1 MRSLLRLARDRADLV
16 ALGLLIVTVPLLLR
30 DVPGGIYGVGLVSG
44 SGLALQAVG
53 LVLVYRS
60 NRIIN
65 FAQVQVGVLAA
76 VLFRLLVEQRTLLT
90 LARAACEPCVPRET
104 PFAVTLTYWLSLL
117 IALGV
122 AALLSLVIYRFVAR
136 RFADAPRMVLS
147 LATIGVAQ
155 FLAFIQSVLPR
166 LMATGEQR
174 RLSQLPQGVAAP
186 PPLDITAGWDP
197 AVFRAPDLFTVVI
210 AATVIGGLLAYLRS
224 SRSGIAIRASAENRD
239 RAATLGIDVDR
250 TTQRVWVAAGLL
262 SGIAATLVAMS
273 APAAAPAS
281 LDIGVTVRILAAA
294 VIATMTS
301 VPIAALA
308 ALTLGIFDQAMLW
321 VFRSTAPVDG
331 LMTALIGGVLLLQR
345 ARVSRVE
352 QELAGSWRAA
362 REVRPIP
369 RELRDL
375 APVRRLIRF
384 GAVGG
389 GAVLL
394 GFPFIMSP
402 SQVNVTTGTLI
413 YAMVGMSLLILS
425 GWAGQLSLG
434 QFAFAAV
441 GGYAASLARATLH
454 LPLPICLVVA
464 MLAGAIAAI
473 IVGAPGLKMRGLHL
487 AITTLAVSLTST
499 AILLNPA
506 YLGAHL
512 PETVSRGSLLGLSL
526 ASHRAFFYLS
536 LVVLVLVVVA
546 TMGLRRSRV
555 GRALIAGRDNEEAAR
570 SFAIAPVRARLGA
583 FAMSGAI
590 AALAGAMFVFHQFGL
605 KPASFTP
612 DVSVAMF
619 LMVMIGGLG
628 GIAGPLLGAGFL
640 GMLNLFSASPAIVF
654 LATGG
659 GVVILLLL
667 APGGLVQLAADARDA
682 WLRRVAKRH
691 QLIVPSLLADL
702 QAADGETR
710 ARMIPKAGAF
720 VPRRYR
726 LDEREVT
733 P

>member
-1 MRSLLRLARDRADLV
+1 MLS
-16 ALGLLIVTVPLLLR
+16 VPLLLR
-30 DVPGGIYGVGLVSG
+30 GVPGGIYGVGLVSG
-44 SGLALQAVG
+44 AGLAIQAVG

-65 FAQVQVGVLAA
+65 FAQVQIGVLAA
-76 VLFRLLVEQRTLLT
+76 VFFRLLVEQRTLLS
-90 LARAACEPCVPRET
+90 LARAACAPCVPRET
-104 PFAVTLTYWLSLL
+104 ALAVSITYWLALALALGCAALVSLL
-117 IALGV
+117 
-122 AALLSLVIYRFVAR
+122 IYRFVAR

-155 FLAFIQSVLPR
+155 FLAFLQSVLPR

-174 RLSQLPQGVAAP
+174 RLSQLPLGVAAP
-186 PPLDITAGWDP
+186 PPLDITARWEP
-197 AVFRAPDLFTVVI
+197 AIFRAPDVLTLAI
-210 AATVIGGLLAYLRS
+210 AGLVIGGLLAYLRS
-224 SRSGIAIRASAENRD
+224 SRSGIAIRAAAENRD

-250 TTQRVWVAAGLL
+250 TTQRVWVTAGLL
-262 SGIAATLVAMS
+262 SGIAAILAAMS

-281 LDIGVTVRILAAA
+281 LDIGVSVRILAAA
-294 VIATMTS
+294 VIASMTS
-301 VPIAALA
+301 VPVAALA
-308 ALTLGIFDQAMLW
+308 ALTLGLFDQAMLW

-369 RELRDL
+369 REMRAL
-375 APVRRLIRF
+375 PSVRRALRI
-384 GAVGG
+384 GAVTG
-389 GAVLL
+389 GALLL

-402 SQVNVTTGTLI
+402 SQVNVTTVTLI

-441 GGYAASLARATLH
+441 GGYAASLARAELH
-454 LPLPICLVVA
+454 LPLPLCLLVA
-464 MLAGAIAAI
+464 MLAGAVAAI

-499 AILLNPA
+499 AILLNPS

-512 PETVSRGSLLGLSL
+512 PESVSRGSLLGLSL

-536 LVVLVLVVVA
+536 LAVLILVVLA

-555 GRALIAGRDNEEAAR
+555 GRALIAARDNEEAAR
-570 SFAIAPVRARLGA
+570 SFGIAPVRARLGA
-583 FAMSGAI
+583 FAMSGAV
-590 AALAGAMFVFHQFGL
+590 AALAGAMFVFHQLGL

-619 LMVMIGGLG
+619 LMVVIGGLG
-628 GIAGPLLGAGFL
+628 AVAGPLLGAAFL
-640 GMLNLFSASPAIVF
+640 GALSLFSASPAVVF

-659 GVVILLLL
+659 GVVVLLLL
-667 APGGLVQLAADARDA
+667 APGGLVQLAADGRDA

-691 QLIVPSLLADL
+691 HMIVPSLLADTRPGATDAR
-702 QAADGETR
+702 AAL
-710 ARMIPKAGAF
+710 IPKAGAF

-726 LDEREVT
+726 APEGEVL